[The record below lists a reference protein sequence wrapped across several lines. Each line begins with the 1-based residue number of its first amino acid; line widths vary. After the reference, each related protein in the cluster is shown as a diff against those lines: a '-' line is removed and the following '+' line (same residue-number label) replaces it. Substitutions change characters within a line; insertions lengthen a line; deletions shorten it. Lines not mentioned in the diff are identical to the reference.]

1 MRFLLAPA
9 LAALAAACSS
19 ATDDVDSSSDALSG
33 ASYVEL
39 GSVQF
44 ELPGASLKLVSWTRV
59 TSLKFSAIVVA
70 SDDRR
75 ETFRCWLG
83 DANGGGAALRCG
95 DIDRTRFV
103 IDLDRANPSVTKG
116 PDGAPSS
123 LSLEGGSRSLT
134 VRGTNDLDAFSVADR
149 LLEAF
154 GQAGSFSLPGEDGSV
169 SIKAWQLIDAQVDFD
184 ATLRGSDGSETTVRC
199 HDSSAAP
206 DLWAS
211 DGSPRS
217 GLASSGELADRI
229 KTLAEWKFA
238 NCRRYR

>member
-123 LSLEGGSRSLT
+123 LSLEGG
-134 VRGTNDLDAFSVADR
+134 
-149 LLEAF
+149 
-154 GQAGSFSLPGEDGSV
+154 QAGSFSLPGEDGSV